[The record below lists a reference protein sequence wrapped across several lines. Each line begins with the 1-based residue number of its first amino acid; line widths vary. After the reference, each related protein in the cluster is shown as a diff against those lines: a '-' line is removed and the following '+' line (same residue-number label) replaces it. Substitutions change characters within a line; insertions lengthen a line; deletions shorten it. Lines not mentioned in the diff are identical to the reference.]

1 VSRLLDNM
9 NPQQREGIQAVDGP
23 VLLLAGAGS
32 GKTRVITHRI
42 AYLIEERGVRPD
54 QILAV
59 TFTNKAATEMAERV
73 DKLLGH
79 SAVARPLLSTFHSFC
94 VRVLRRDIE
103 ALRVNNS
110 GLTRTFAIYDEAD
123 QQAVVKTALKRLAI
137 DDKQLKP
144 RVALGRISWAKNHMI
159 DPQEYFLASTN
170 PMEEKIAHIFE
181 IYRKELFKANALDFD
196 DLLLETVRL
205 LKVAPEVRERYN
217 RRYKYL
223 LIDEYQD
230 TNRPQYELMKLLA
243 GPAHNVCVVGDEDQS
258 IYSWRGADIRNIL
271 EFEKDFPEVRTI
283 RLEQNYRST
292 QIILEG
298 ASAVVA
304 NNIQRKGKTLFT
316 TREGGSLIGYYE
328 APDGENEALFIADRI
343 QQYLREAGQS
353 DPDVPPRCA
362 VLYRT
367 NSQSRLVEEALRRY
381 QIQYHMVGGFSFYE
395 RAEVKDILSYMKLVL
410 NPHDSIAFARVVNS
424 PARGIG
430 KTTMETLERIALTA
444 GLSTWDAVARATKEQ
459 LLPARALQA
468 LAKFRRLI
476 EDARAMLGPNF
487 ADKLT
492 ADLAPEGDAAEQN
505 GIEAAASVDAAE
517 LNPVEIAVESDEDDV
532 AAAEPDTSFDT
543 SFNFGFDFGPSEEIS
558 TIAPENAAGTVHYDA
573 YDRLDHADSDD
584 WYLSDAQLDRLRDKV
599 ARLEEQARKLGTSAP
614 ELNVTT
620 ITKGWFRVRI
630 MFDPQ
635 ETGGWSIVA
644 MKGTHLDS
652 TDFGVLKGEQIPHNI
667 DFSGWDCDL
676 CNRQIERKQLFLLRK
691 GSEYERAGS
700 TCIERFKNIR
710 PRIFQFHSEAKD
722 SLRTWLSQEGTK
734 EIPQSRPSLYSL
746 ADSIRGVQQSK
757 SEATD
762 VQPRQVAAPFILA
775 TLTPRSPMGSLES
788 GPPPANL
795 AEFNPFAPVV
805 LKRGA
810 NITPERAAEILM
822 ADERD
827 AGAGGFR
834 KPGDA
839 ATLPELI
846 KFLNDRSGYIRTL
859 EEEATPESF
868 SRIENLKELAN
879 AAQDAQERGETLSE
893 FLDHAALV
901 SDADS
906 YSAEARVTLMTL
918 HAAKGLEFPL
928 VFIAGMEEGLFPSSR
943 TLVDPGGLE
952 EERRLCYVGMTRAM
966 DTLIMTRARY
976 RRRYGS
982 DMPDS
987 TIPSRFLEEVPSRL
1001 IEDLGSPAPRPQFSG
1016 SAYATPYPQRSRFG
1030 RPIGGEEGDRHYSYE
1045 DEDQSANPPANRRT
1059 ASKFSTTR
1067 VAPGSRPVSTSGSV
1081 DNIANFFAAR
1091 GQKFARPKLDI
1102 PEPTGKTGLRQGSR
1116 VRHPKYGE
1124 GTVFRREG
1132 EGDDAKI
1139 TVQFQQHGVKKLVEK
1154 FAQLEA
1160 L

>member
-42 AYLIEERGVRPD
+42 AYLIEERGVPAD

-59 TFTNKAATEMAERV
+59 TFTNKAASEMAERV
-73 DKLLGH
+73 DKILGH
-79 SAVARPLLSTFHSFC
+79 SSLAKPLLSTFHSFC

-110 GLTRTFAIYDEAD
+110 GLTRTFAIYDEVD

-205 LKVAPEVRERYN
+205 LKVVPEVRERYN

-230 TNRPQYELMKLLA
+230 TNRPQYELMKLLS
-243 GPAHNVCVVGDEDQS
+243 GTAHNVCVVGDEDQS
-258 IYSWRGADIRNIL
+258 IYSWRGADIKNIL

-304 NNIQRKGKTLFT
+304 NNTQRKGKTLFT

-343 QQYLREAGQS
+343 QRYLREAGAS
-353 DPDVPPRCA
+353 DSDTLPRCA

-381 QIQYHMVGGFSFYE
+381 QIQYHMVGGFSFYD

-410 NPHDSIAFARVVNS
+410 NPHDSIALGRVVNS

-444 GLSTWDAVARATKEQ
+444 GISSWDAIARATEEK
-459 LLPARALQA
+459 LLPARALAA
-468 LAKFRRLI
+468 LSNFRRLI
-476 EDARAMLGPNF
+476 SDARAMLGPNF
-487 ADKLT
+487 ADKLS
-492 ADLAPEGDAAEQN
+492 ADLEGVPHDREAEGEAIVGEVSVDADPDFNPNEF
-505 GIEAAASVDAAE
+505 AAAS
-517 LNPVEIAVESDEDDV
+517 SDEDLAV
-532 AAAEPDTSFDT
+532 TEPDTSFDT
-543 SFNFGFDFGPSEEIS
+543 SFNFGFDFGPTEEIS
-558 TIAPENAAGTVHYDA
+558 TIAPENAADTDA
-573 YDRLDHADSDD
+573 AHA
-584 WYLSDAQLDRLRDKV
+584 
-599 ARLEEQARKLGTSAP
+599 
-614 ELNVTT
+614 
-620 ITKGWFRVRI
+620 I
-630 MFDPQ
+630 
-635 ETGGWSIVA
+635 
-644 MKGTHLDS
+644 
-652 TDFGVLKGEQIPHNI
+652 
-667 DFSGWDCDL
+667 
-676 CNRQIERKQLFLLRK
+676 
-691 GSEYERAGS
+691 GS
-700 TCIERFKNIR
+700 
-710 PRIFQFHSEAKD
+710 
-722 SLRTWLSQEGTK
+722 
-734 EIPQSRPSLYSL
+734 
-746 ADSIRGVQQSK
+746 
-757 SEATD
+757 
-762 VQPRQVAAPFILA
+762 
-775 TLTPRSPMGSLES
+775 
-788 GPPPANL
+788 
-795 AEFNPFAPVV
+795 EFNPFAPIV
-805 LKRGA
+805 LKRSA
-810 NITPERAAEILM
+810 NTSPERAAEILM
-822 ADERD
+822 ESQASTE
-827 AGAGGFR
+827 AVEGFR
-834 KPGDA
+834 KPGDV

-846 KFLNDRSGYIRTL
+846 KFLNDRSGYIRAL

-879 AAQDAQERGETLSE
+879 AAQDAQERGETLTE

-928 VFIAGMEEGLFPSSR
+928 VFLAGMEEGLFPSSR
-943 TLVDPGGLE
+943 TLVDPNGLE

-982 DMPDS
+982 DMPEGS
-987 TIPSRFLEEVPSRL
+987 IPSRFLEEVPSRL
-1001 IEDLGSPAPRPQFSG
+1001 VEDLGSPPARPQFSG
-1016 SAYATPYPQRSRFG
+1016 SAYATPYPQRNRFG
-1030 RPIGGEEGDRHYSYE
+1030 RPTAAEEGERHYSYE
-1045 DEDQSANPPANRRT
+1045 DEDQTAQTADSGLRPAAN
-1059 ASKFSTTR
+1059 KFSTSR
-1067 VAPGSRPVSTSGSV
+1067 VAPGSRPVTASGSV

-1091 GQKFARPKLDI
+1091 GKTFTRPKIDLS
-1102 PEPTGKTGLRQGSR
+1102 EPAGKTGFRQGSR

-1132 EGDDAKI
+1132 DGDDAKI